1 MVLVTTSDHQDHKT
15 ADSRLYHTNTYLSG
29 MSKEPK
35 IIRRASR
42 GPDILRP
49 NDAQTARLGRA
60 LSAARRSG
68 VIRARNRAQSRHMS
82 RERSSQRARSPST
95 RTRGRIERDPAP
107 ERRLRAAVA
116 ALAKR
121 SASQL
126 SCMRAPGSPGPK
138 WQKRMRIRPSGSPES
153 PFFNESMSSLIRRHY
168 RWTATR

>member
-1 MVLVTTSDHQDHKT
+1 MLAALRCVGLCLGCSSTSLRWTLPRLSSVVEIMVTTSDHQDHKT
-15 ADSRLYHTNTYLSG
+15 ADARLYHTNTYLSG

-60 LSAARRSG
+60 LSAARGSG
-68 VIRARNRAQSRHMS
+68 VIRARNRAQSQHMS

-107 ERRLRAAVA
+107 ERRLR
-116 ALAKR
+116 
-121 SASQL
+121 S
-126 SCMRAPGSPGPK
+126 
-138 WQKRMRIRPSGSPES
+138 RPSQNAVRISWIACEHPAPLDQNGKSKC
-153 PFFNESMSSLIRRHY
+153 
-168 RWTATR
+168 A